1 MKKIFKNK
9 YSQIFLGWIIS
20 IYLRICFQTSLWF
33 TKNSEIV
40 EDLINE
46 DKSLI
51 VCFWHNRLLMAVFCW
66 NSEKP
71 FKMLI
76 SGHSDGRIISEA
88 VSHLGIETIRGS
100 ARKEKLSSL
109 KKIVTLI
116 ENNNILGFTPDGPR
130 GPNEEVKDGFMSL
143 LKKTNVTV
151 LPLSYSAKFKIRL
164 KTWDEF
170 IFVPPLNK
178 FVAVWGN
185 PFKFDKKKTC
195 KENKKIL
202 EKEMKRITMLSD
214 NLTK

>member
-1 MKKIFKNK
+1 
-9 YSQIFLGWIIS
+9 
-20 IYLRICFQTSLWF
+20 
-33 TKNSEIV
+33 
-40 EDLINE
+40 
-46 DKSLI
+46 
-51 VCFWHNRLLMAVFCW
+51 
-66 NSEKP
+66 
-71 FKMLI
+71 
-76 SGHSDGRIISEA
+76 
-88 VSHLGIETIRGS
+88 
-100 ARKEKLSSL
+100 
-109 KKIVTLI
+109 
-116 ENNNILGFTPDGPR
+116 
-130 GPNEEVKDGFMSL
+130 MSL

-202 EKEMKRITMLSD
+202 EKEMNRITMLSD